1 MFNVPDPAETY
12 LAECYG
18 PGWHIPDPGFASAIS
33 SPALHN
39 TSPYAIAY
47 LALARA
53 CICLLTGN
61 GEKAAA
67 LLQQIPQASFR
78 ACNMTSQPL
87 PAIDRQA

>member
-1 MFNVPDPAETY
+1 VETY
-12 LAECYG
+12 LYECYG
-18 PGWHIPDPGFASAIS
+18 PGWRAPDPGFASAIS

-53 CICLLTGN
+53 RICLLTGN
-61 GEKAAA
+61 EEKAAA
-67 LLQQIPQASFR
+67 RLQQIPQASFL
-78 ACNMTSQPL
+78 ACNMTSLPL